1 MDKKVKFNIEKDI
14 FGRIQNNVFRS
25 KTICTAQGQGIRLIR
40 IDFFYWIK
48 QYVCKYGHFGLKWL
62 RYIKY
67 IQYKLLMAPT
77 TEQNVVHNNTNGHV
91 LHTIVNCYNGI

>member
-25 KTICTAQGQGIRLIR
+25 KTICTAEGQGIRLIR

-48 QYVCKYGHFGLKWL
+48 QNVCKYGHFWAK
-62 RYIKY
+62 
-67 IQYKLLMAPT
+67 MA
-77 TEQNVVHNNTNGHV
+77 QVHKIYSVETAHGTYHR
-91 LHTIVNCYNGI
+91 TKCSTQ